1 MEIRMGAESTFT
13 LSVPTLAE
21 IRAARERIARF
32 AVRTP
37 LLRLPPREGEPEIWL
52 KPECLQPI
60 GSFKIRGAAS
70 ALGLLGADALA
81 RGVYTA
87 SAGNMAQGVAW
98 VARAAGAP
106 CAVVVP
112 DHAPRAKL
120 DAIERLGARVVP
132 VPFERW
138 WRVMVERRYEALQGH
153 FVHPVSDAGV
163 IAGNG
168 TIGLEILEDLPDV
181 AAVLVPYGGGGLS
194 CGIAAALR
202 ASGSRALTFACEVD
216 TAAPFAASLRAGS
229 AATIEYVPS
238 FVDGIGGRSV
248 LAEMWP
254 LASTLLA
261 GSCVMTLEEIAGAIR
276 ALVARARLVAEGAG
290 AAALA
295 AALARR
301 NAIGAGGVSVALPE
315 GPIVCVVSGGNL
327 DPARLATILEGRL
340 P

>member
-1 MEIRMGAESTFT
+1 MT
-13 LSVPTLAE
+13 LTPPTLAD
-21 IRAARERIARF
+21 IRSARDRIVGL

-37 LLRLPPREGEPEIWL
+37 LLRLPPRAGEPEIWL
-52 KPECLQPI
+52 KLENLQPI

-70 ALGLLGADALA
+70 ALALAPREALA

-98 VARAAGAP
+98 CAREAGIP

-112 DHAPRAKL
+112 HTAPRAKL
-120 DAIERLGARVVP
+120 DAIERLGARIVP

-138 WRVMVERRYEALQGH
+138 WRVLVERGYEGLDGH
-153 FVHPVSDAGV
+153 FVHPVSDPAV

-168 TIGLEILEDLPDV
+168 TIGLEILEDLPGA

-202 ASGSRALTFACEVD
+202 ASDARARVFACEVE
-216 TAAPFAASLRAGS
+216 TAAPLAASLAFGAPRTIDYRA
-229 AATIEYVPS
+229 S

-248 LAEMWP
+248 LEEMWP
-254 LASTLLA
+254 LASALLA
-261 GSCVMTLEEIAGAIR
+261 GTCVVTLEEIAAAIR
-276 ALVARARLVAEGAG
+276 ALANRARVVAEGAG
-290 AAALA
+290 AAPLA
-295 AALARR
+295 AALAGR
-301 NAIGAGGVSVALPE
+301 AAMGEGGADVSLPA
-315 GPIVCVVSGGNL
+315 GPIVCVISGGNL
-327 DPARLATILEGRL
+327 DPAKLATLLDGRL